1 MRLPRFLEFL
11 RPRLGRLA
19 ERMVRRPVD
28 EKIADGLKLV
38 GHLKVE
44 RQPQGGVVELVY
56 DSKNF
61 IVDAGLTAIRDV
73 LIGANGGGFA
83 GSIFRMAVGDGGVPI
98 GELFNPKVP
107 DATWPARTDLFH
119 EVFRQDIS
127 VFTTP
132 TSASMRFVGSFNSV
146 DVDVTSF
153 SLVNRV
159 INEAAL
165 ILGDGVLTVGD
176 DPKQVNKV
184 PPDTID
190 ADEIMV
196 SMRTFR
202 SVSFD
207 PAEDVT
213 ITITWTITVSS

>member
-11 RPRLGRLA
+11 RPRLS
-19 ERMVRRPVD
+19 RRVEP
-28 EKIADGLKLV
+28 ESDGLRMR
-38 GHLKVE
+38 GHLLVQ
-44 RQPQGGVVELVY
+44 RQLRGGELETVY

-73 LIGANGGGFA
+73 LIGVNGGGFA
-83 GSIFRMAVGDGGVPI
+83 GSIFRMVVGDGGVPV
-98 GELFNPKVP
+98 GELFNPKPP
-107 DATWPARTDLFH
+107 DATWPAKTDLFH
-119 EVFRQDIS
+119 EVIRQDIS
-127 VFTTP
+127 VFTSPTP
-132 TSASMRFVGSFNSV
+132 ASMRFVAAFNSV

-153 SLVNRV
+153 SLADRV

-165 ILGDGVLTVGD
+165 IIGDGVLTVGD
-176 DPKQVNKV
+176 DKKQVNKV

-190 ADEIMV
+190 ADELMV